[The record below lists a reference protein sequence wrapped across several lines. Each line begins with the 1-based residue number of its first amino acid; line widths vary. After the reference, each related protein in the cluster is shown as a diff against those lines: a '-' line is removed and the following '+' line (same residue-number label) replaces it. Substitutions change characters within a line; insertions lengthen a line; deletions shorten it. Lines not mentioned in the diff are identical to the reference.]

1 MTKSQ
6 CIVAVVDDDP
16 SMLNSIEYLLDAHG
30 FSVELYS
37 SAETFTKRDPLDDI
51 SCLVLDIHLGG
62 MSGFDLQHL
71 LSERGY
77 RFPVIFITAVADE
90 VIART
95 AQDSGCPL
103 LRKPF
108 SSGGL
113 INAIRRA
120 IERNQ

>member
-1 MTKSQ
+1 MAKSQ
-6 CIVAVVDDDP
+6 CIVAVVDDDQ

-30 FSVELYS
+30 FGAELFS
-37 SAETFTKRDPLDDI
+37 SAETFVRRDTLDDI

-62 MSGFDLQHL
+62 MSGVDLQRI
-71 LSERGY
+71 LSDRGY

-90 VIART
+90 AITDAVRDA
-95 AQDSGCPL
+95 GCPL

-113 INAIRRA
+113 ISAISRA
-120 IERNQ
+120 IEQSQ